1 MELAFIQLIS
11 VLMLIVSVYTM
22 FSVISHVHRSKK
34 HDEELIALLKNIQE
48 NQEKSGQGINDSIH
62 NKKP

>member
-22 FSVISHVHRSKK
+22 FSVISHIHRSKK
-34 HDEELIALLKNIQE
+34 HDEELIALLKGIQE
-48 NQEKSGQGINDSIH
+48 NQRKSGQA
-62 NKKP
+62 

>member
-11 VLMLIVSVYTM
+11 VLMLIISVYTM

-48 NQEKSGQGINDSIH
+48 NSPQGINDSIY